1 MVDSHGSYDKNLVN
15 AQIAIGN
22 ETFDDIT
29 VKEVTLGESL
39 MTPGLQTAVTLQS
52 FVYSKTPKIWGK
64 FKGEDITI
72 TLSDNMTGQQSRFM
86 MVAQKVYRIDNR
98 EMDLNVG
105 QTESLTVH
113 ACDQT
118 LLEDCKSLV
127 SKSWKC
133 ERPSTIVDYVLSSC
147 LGAQN
152 TQIDDAG
159 PARDYI
165 AENIHPFQVIQQ
177 QCNAALYEDEN
188 PDFLHYMTYEDNGKH
203 YFRALK
209 KLEDQGQIYNTYSN
223 IDGDGS
229 TASTLR
235 VINFNY
241 PCDFDLLSDLLNGI
255 DEKGQPMNSV
265 SVMNMMTG
273 AMDIIG
279 GMVGMSGSGGLGGGC
294 GVGSGNAKQALTN
307 KGSAQQQNSCNLEV
321 EKYLLLRQARMGL
334 LEKDKI
340 SFRMTIPWDP
350 EMHVGYKIKFEHHG
364 KGTNSDTLLYG
375 SGEYLI
381 VALKHN
387 IQLGGFATTTVD
399 CIHTNIG

>member
-15 AQIAIGN
+15 AQVAIGE

-39 MTPGLQTAVTLQS
+39 MTPGLQTAVSLQS
-52 FVYSKTPKIWGK
+52 FVYSQNPKIWGN
-64 FKGEDITI
+64 FKNKDITI
-72 TLSDNMTGQQSRFM
+72 TMADENSRFM
-86 MVAQKVYRIDNR
+86 MVNQKVYRIDNR

-113 ACDQT
+113 ACDQS
-118 LLEDCKSLV
+118 LLQDAKSLI

-133 ERPSTIVDYVLSSC
+133 ERPSTIVEYALTSC
-147 LGAQN
+147 VNARN
-152 TQIDDAG
+152 YQIDSAG

-188 PDFLHYMTYEDNGKH
+188 PDFLHYMTFEGEGKH

-209 KLEDQGQIYNTYSN
+209 YLEDQTQIYKEYAN

-229 TASTLR
+229 TASYQR
-235 VINFNY
+235 VISFSY

-255 DEKGQPMNSV
+255 DEDGQPFNSV
-265 SVMNMMTG
+265 SVMNMMSG
-273 AMDIIG
+273 VVELIG
-279 GMVGMSGSGGLGGGC
+279 GMVGMGGGTGGLQGGC
-294 GVGSGNAKQALTN
+294 GIGSGNAKQALTN
-307 KGSAQQQNSCNLEV
+307 KGTASQQNSCNLEV

-340 SFRMTIPWDP
+340 SLRMTIPWDP
-350 EMHVGYKIKFEHHG
+350 DMHVGYKIKFDHHG
-364 KGTNSDTLLYG
+364 RGTNIDTLLYG
-375 SGEYLI
+375 SGVYLI